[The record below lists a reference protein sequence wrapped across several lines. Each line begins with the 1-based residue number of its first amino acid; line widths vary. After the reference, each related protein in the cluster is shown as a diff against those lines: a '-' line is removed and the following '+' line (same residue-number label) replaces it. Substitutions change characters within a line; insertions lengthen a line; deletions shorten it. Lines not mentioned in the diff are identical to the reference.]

1 MKPIALFVLSTENF
15 IDPQKDTSYLFMLE
29 AQKRGMNILV
39 CDHKSIEF
47 TYDRDIKKINI
58 VIAREARSVKVL
70 NQDSVKDSVFL
81 NSSWAKDEGIKS
93 IKSNEEFHIVEN
105 FQLSKA
111 KVIFMRSDPPV
122 NDAYLD
128 ACTYLE
134 SIKDEV
140 LIVNNPSALINFN
153 EKLCTLNFP
162 SLIPKTFILNN
173 ICEEDLN
180 KYIEIFPDGIVL
192 KPLNLCGGEGVQKY
206 DGTNFKSLELKDDKY
221 IVQQFIKE
229 VYEGD
234 KRIIILNG
242 KPLGAI
248 LRVAKEGSFI
258 CNFHSGG
265 KPKPAEITKNDLHIC
280 EEIKDF
286 LIENDIFFAGIDI
299 IGGKLT
305 EINITSPTCVQ
316 EINRANNVKLEKNVL
331 DFILN
336 KIND

>member
-1 MKPIALFVLSTENF
+1 MKPIALFILSTENS
-15 IDPQKDTSYLFMLE
+15 IDPDKDTSYLFMLE
-29 AQKRGMNILV
+29 AQKRGMNILI
-39 CDHKSIEF
+39 CDHRAIEF
-47 TYDRDIKKINI
+47 TYDRHVKKIN
-58 VIAREARSVKVL
+58 VVVAKEARSVEVL
-70 NQDSVKDSVFL
+70 SRELVKDTVFL
-81 NSSWAKDEGIKS
+81 NSKWAIDDGIVGC
-93 IKSNEEFHIVEN
+93 EDDEN
-105 FQLSKA
+105 FYILKNFELSTA
-111 KVIFMRSDPPV
+111 SVIFMRSDPPV
-122 NDAYLD
+122 DDAYLD

-162 SLIPKTFILNN
+162 NLIPETFILDN
-173 ICEEDLN
+173 ISEDDLK
-180 KYIEIFPDGIVL
+180 KYIEIFPEGLVL

-206 DGTNFKSLELKDDKY
+206 DGINFNSLELKDTTY
-221 IVQQFIKE
+221 IIQRFIKE
-229 VYEGD
+229 VYKGD
-234 KRIIILNG
+234 KRVIILNG
-242 KPLGAI
+242 EPIGAI
-248 LRVAKEGSFI
+248 LRIAKEGSFI

-265 KPKPAEITKNDLHIC
+265 KPMPVEITKEDLHIC
-280 EEIKDF
+280 KEIQSF

-336 KIND
+336 KINH